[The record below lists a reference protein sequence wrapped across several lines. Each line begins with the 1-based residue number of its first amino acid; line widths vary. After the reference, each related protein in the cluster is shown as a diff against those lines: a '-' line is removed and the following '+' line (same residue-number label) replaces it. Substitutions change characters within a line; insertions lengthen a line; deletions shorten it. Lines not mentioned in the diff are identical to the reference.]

1 MVEWCGLERE
11 GEAVWIEGGLWCC
24 GVVRILGCCGV
35 LVAFSGLVVKSAM
48 GDAVVAV
55 ISRRDWHC
63 F

>member
-1 MVEWCGLERE
+1 MEWCG
-11 GEAVWIEGGLWCC
+11 
-24 GVVRILGCCGV
+24 VVSLLGCCGV
-35 LVAFSGLVVKSAM
+35 LVAFSGLAVKSAM